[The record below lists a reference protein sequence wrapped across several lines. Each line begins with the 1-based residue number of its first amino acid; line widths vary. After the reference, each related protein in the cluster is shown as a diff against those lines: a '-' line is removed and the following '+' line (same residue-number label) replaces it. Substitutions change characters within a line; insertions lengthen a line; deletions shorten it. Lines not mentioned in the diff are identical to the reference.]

1 MLSVIVPDLGLLSR
15 WRDAARLA
23 AEVEVVDRDS
33 IFDGMLQEAIATPE
47 IQDEVQSQP
56 IDVTELKE
64 SAWESSDELW
74 RSAAEK
80 VRLVEELED
89 QLRAV
94 QRELLRTVPEFRE
107 VEAAETQAKAVA
119 QDALA
124 HAERIGLR
132 RQDRRYLRKAEEGR
146 RRFTEAAAA
155 LEAELR
161 TMQARIGGGQAD
173 RPVIE
178 PPERDSEAPPGERG
192 RPWLK
197 WLRWR
202 SRGSRTD
209 HDAEAEEMDLEY
221 ERLLEAVQRQRTAVS
236 DLGNVRMRLEDRLL
250 RDFRGH
256 PDLVALRGQID
267 SAEKSLEKALR
278 E

>member
-56 IDVTELKE
+56 VDVTELKE

-94 QRELLRTVPEFRE
+94 QRELLR
-107 VEAAETQAKAVA
+107 
-119 QDALA
+119 D
-124 HAERIGLR
+124 G
-132 RQDRRYLRKAEEGR
+132 
-146 RRFTEAAAA
+146 
-155 LEAELR
+155 
-161 TMQARIGGGQAD
+161 ARVQRGGS
-173 RPVIE
+173 R
-178 PPERDSEAPPGERG
+178 RDSGEGCRPGC
-192 RPWLK
+192 
-197 WLRWR
+197 
-202 SRGSRTD
+202 T
-209 HDAEAEEMDLEY
+209 
-221 ERLLEAVQRQRTAVS
+221 
-236 DLGNVRMRLEDRLL
+236 
-250 RDFRGH
+250 
-256 PDLVALRGQID
+256 
-267 SAEKSLEKALR
+267 SAC
-278 E
+278 